1 MSGLLSTWD
10 AVILICLMFTVYRFR
25 VDGEDVKI
33 DIFDLAGQPY
43 FYEVIAALPPECV
56 QSALHVFYSSLA
68 TAANHMQC

>member
-10 AVILICLMFTVYRFR
+10 AVTLICLMFTVYRFR

-33 DIFDLAGQPY
+33 DIFDLAGQLY
-43 FYEVIAALPPECV
+43 FYEVIAALPLECI
-56 QSALHVFYSSLA
+56 ACFYSSLA